1 MIDAITYEDML
12 EYIDNQNQPEEIV
25 GILITRPDLNT
36 GNEIVKSLNY
46 YHHLTS
52 HNINFYLPGYGA
64 YWNPEKYPD
73 MNAVTSIDGIKWYFS
88 NKAFVEF
95 VETLEC
101 ESSWQYTGESELLLI
116 PYHNKTLDFSEVG
129 LFHLDKMLTDN
140 TISSISSFITRLNR
154 LLKNNRSTLLVS
166 LQEGTKCLVETFIK
180 EIINQLPTYISKP
193 LKSGRHYLC
202 QDFSKYI

>member
-12 EYIDNQNQPEEIV
+12 ECIDNQNQPEDII

-52 HNINFYLPGYGA
+52 RNINFYLPGYGA

-73 MNAVTSIDGIKWYFS
+73 MNAVTSIDGIEWYFS

-95 VETLEC
+95 VETLEYK
-101 ESSWQYTGESELLLI
+101 SSWQYTGESELLLI

-129 LFHLDKMLTDN
+129 LFHLDKMLNDD

-166 LQEGTKCLVETFIK
+166 LQEGTKCLAETFIK

-193 LKSGRHYLC
+193 LRRGRHYLC

>member
-12 EYIDNQNQPEEIV
+12 ECIDNQNQPEDIV

-64 YWNPEKYPD
+64 YWNPEKYQD
-73 MNAVTSIDGIKWYFS
+73 MNDVTTIDGIKWYFS

-95 VETLEC
+95 VETL
-101 ESSWQYTGESELLLI
+101 
-116 PYHNKTLDFSEVG
+116 NANRVG
-129 LFHLDKMLTDN
+129 
-140 TISSISSFITRLNR
+140 
-154 LLKNNRSTLLVS
+154 STQV
-166 LQEGTKCLVETFIK
+166 KA
-180 EIINQLPTYISKP
+180 NY
-193 LKSGRHYLC
+193 Y
-202 QDFSKYI
+202 

>member
-12 EYIDNQNQPEEIV
+12 ECIDNQNQPEDIV

-73 MNAVTSIDGIKWYFS
+73 MNAVTTIDGIKWYFS

-101 ESSWQYTGESELLLI
+101 KSSWQYTGESELLLI

-129 LFHLDKMLTDN
+129 LLGCRTCFSPLGD
-140 TISSISSFITRLNR
+140 RLKQRCR
-154 LLKNNRSTLLVS
+154 LWGRFEIN
-166 LQEGTKCLVETFIK
+166 LQADGG
-180 EIINQLPTYISKP
+180 P
-193 LKSGRHYLC
+193 
-202 QDFSKYI
+202 